1 MPGKPAAGKLD
12 TGLPVPAK
20 DIRDAYPR
28 YGARTRRPKPITRP
42 LDEGEDHDGLP
53 VTSFFRCEGI
63 SDCCFRASSEVPE
76 MISRT
81 KNIPRVLDRSSTV
94 HQGTKGIFSLWRQ
107 EVQVERCQEQ
117 DAMVSIKKRDAQQV
131 YQ

>member
-1 MPGKPAAGKLD
+1 MLTRD
-12 TGLPVPAK
+12 TAQERVGPS
-20 DIRDAYPR
+20 R
-28 YGARTRRPKPITRP
+28 RP

-63 SDCCFRASSEVPE
+63 SDCSFRASSEVPE

-107 EVQVERCQEQ
+107 EVQVERCQERYGKYKETRR
-117 DAMVSIKKRDAQQV
+117 AAGVSVARHERKLASH
-131 YQ
+131 